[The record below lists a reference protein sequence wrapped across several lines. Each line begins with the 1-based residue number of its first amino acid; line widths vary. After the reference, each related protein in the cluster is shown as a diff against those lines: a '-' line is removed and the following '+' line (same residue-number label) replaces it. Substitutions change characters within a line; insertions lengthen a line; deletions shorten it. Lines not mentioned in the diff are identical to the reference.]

1 MREFLIMWL
10 IAFNASLNCAAFD
23 ENITDNSEIM
33 EHRLQNM
40 TSEASEVSTLASEED
55 AVMTRNRS
63 KVIDYRDDTS
73 REFLKR
79 SVEGD
84 TGGYVT
90 EMRSSEKRSPSSNA
104 TSIIDTSES
113 QRKRG
118 LSKRV
123 PREFS
128 TSSVLTPS
136 PYEHN
141 RDDKDSEATMPHNQ
155 DDTIVE
161 NSVYPGQN
169 RLKQVRRGGRG
180 TKAASVDAGRAS
192 MLGTLLLISVFVNF
206 ILLLSLIASCA
217 FIRAPRGPFVHDLN
231 YQRPVP
237 MLH

>member
-1 MREFLIMWL
+1 MKEFVIMVL
-10 IAFNASLNCAAFD
+10 IAFHASLNCSVFN
-23 ENITDNSEIM
+23 ENVTDNSEIM

-40 TSEASEVSTLASEED
+40 TSETSEVSTLASEED
-55 AVMTRNRS
+55 SSNRS
-63 KVIDYRDDTS
+63 KVIDDRDDTS

-84 TGGYVT
+84 TGGLT
-90 EMRSSEKRSPSSNA
+90 EMRSSEKRSPSSSA

-141 RDDKDSEATMPHNQ
+141 RDDKDSEAAMPHNQ

-180 TKAASVDAGRAS
+180 TKAASVIAGRAS

>member
-1 MREFLIMWL
+1 MKEFLIMVL
-10 IAFNASLNCAAFD
+10 IAFHASLNCSTFN
-23 ENITDNSEIM
+23 ENVTDNSEIM

-40 TSEASEVSTLASEED
+40 TSKASEVSTLAIEED
-55 AVMTRNRS
+55 SSNRS
-63 KVIDYRDDTS
+63 KVIDDRDDTN

-90 EMRSSEKRSPSSNA
+90 EMRSSEKRSLSSSA

-113 QRKRG
+113 QRKRN
-118 LSKRV
+118 LRKRV

-237 MLH
+237 ILH

>member
-1 MREFLIMWL
+1 MKEFLIMWL
-10 IAFNASLNCAAFD
+10 TAFNASLNCSAFN
-23 ENITDNSEIM
+23 ENVTDNSEIRK
-33 EHRLQNM
+33 HRLQNM
-40 TSEASEVSTLASEED
+40 TSEASEVSTLAREKDGS
-55 AVMTRNRS
+55 NRS
-63 KVIDYRDDTS
+63 KVIDDRDDTS

-84 TGGYVT
+84 TGGLT
-90 EMRSSEKRSPSSNA
+90 EMRSSEKRSPSSSA

-113 QRKRG
+113 QRKRN
-118 LSKRV
+118 LRKRV

-141 RDDKDSEATMPHNQ
+141 RNDKYSEATVPHNQ

-206 ILLLSLIASCA
+206 ILSLSLIASCA

>member
-1 MREFLIMWL
+1 MKEFLIMVL
-10 IAFNASLNCAAFD
+10 IAFNASLNCSAFN
-23 ENITDNSEIM
+23 ENVTDNSEIM

-40 TSEASEVSTLASEED
+40 TSEDSEVSTLAREKDGS
-55 AVMTRNRS
+55 NRS
-63 KVIDYRDDTS
+63 KVIDDRDDTS

-90 EMRSSEKRSPSSNA
+90 EMKSSEKRSPSSSA

-113 QRKRG
+113 QRKRN

-141 RDDKDSEATMPHNQ
+141 RNDKYSEATVPHIQ